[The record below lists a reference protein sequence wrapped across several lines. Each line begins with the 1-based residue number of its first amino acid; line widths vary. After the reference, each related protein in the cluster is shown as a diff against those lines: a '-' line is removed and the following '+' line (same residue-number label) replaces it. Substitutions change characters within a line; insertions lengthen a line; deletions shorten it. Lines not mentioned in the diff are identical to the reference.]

1 MDMTSTTD
9 HGDRRALVVGLGI
22 SGIATAVRLRQI
34 GWTPVV
40 IEKAPTRRTGGYFI
54 GLFGAGRGAARRLG
68 ILDGLR
74 DRTPY
79 EGANFDVDRLGNRR
93 RGLSFRDIPGKPWL
107 MLRGDVEQAA
117 FAALPAGVE
126 IRYSTVP
133 THIEQDADG
142 VDVTLTDSADGTSV
156 TERFDLVVGA
166 DGLRSTV
173 RSLVFG
179 PHERYLHRLGYVV
192 AAFQLSGP
200 LSDLAQEDGVILM
213 EPNRTMWIFPFKDDL
228 PTVLMGY
235 RTDDVD
241 AEFTEPPAKRL
252 RAAFGSRPTGRALG
266 ETLNAL
272 ESTNDLLFDSVEQ
285 VHMDS
290 WRSGR
295 VVLVGDSAWCVT
307 LFAGMGV
314 SAGLAGADLLG
325 TMLDRHPE
333 AIERALAE
341 WERTLR
347 PHMAEYQR
355 LGMKQ
360 RRFFVPANR
369 FQIAMRRVV
378 KFGMDMPVT
387 SPLLRQLQEKSKAG
401 RLKDKDIARV

>member
-1 MDMTSTTD
+1 MDTTGATD

-40 IEKAPTRRTGGYFI
+40 IEKAPARRTGGYFV
-54 GLFGAGRGAARRLG
+54 GLFGSGREAARRLG

-79 EGANFDVDRLGNRR
+79 DGLNFDVDRLGNRR

-107 MLRGDVEQAA
+107 MLRSDVEGAA
-117 FAALPAGVE
+117 IAAMPADVE

-133 THIEQDADG
+133 TRIEQDDDG
-142 VDVTLTDSADGTSV
+142 VDVTLTNTADGTSL

-166 DGLRSTV
+166 DGVRSTV

-179 PHERYLHRLGYVV
+179 PHEQYVRRLDYVV
-192 AAFQLSGP
+192 AAFQLPRP
-200 LSDLAQEDGVILM
+200 LSDVAQEDGAILM
-213 EPNRTMWIFPFKDDL
+213 EPNRTMWIFPFADGL
-228 PTVLMGY
+228 PTVLLGY
-235 RTDDVD
+235 RTGDVD
-241 AEFTEPPAKRL
+241 AEFTETPAKRV
-252 RAAFGSRPTGRALG
+252 RAAFGSGPTGRTLG
-266 ETLNAL
+266 ETLDAL
-272 ESTNDLLFDSVEQ
+272 ESAQDLLFDSVEQ

-290 WRSGR
+290 WHRGR

-325 TMLDRHPE
+325 TMLGRHPE
-333 AIERALAE
+333 DIEAALTE

-347 PHMAEYQR
+347 PHIVVFQR

-369 FQIAMRRVV
+369 FQIAMRKVV

-387 SPLLRQLQEKSKAG
+387 APLLRRLQENSKDG
-401 RLKDKDIARV
+401 KLKDTDIARV

>member
-1 MDMTSTTD
+1 MDTTTTP
-9 HGDRRALVVGLGI
+9 GRGRRALVVGLGI

-40 IEKAPTRRTGGYFI
+40 IEKAPARRTGGYFI
-54 GLFGAGRGAARRLG
+54 GLFGAGREAARRLG

-79 EGANFDVDRLGNRR
+79 DGANFDVDRLGNRR
-93 RGLSFRDIPGKPWL
+93 RGLSFRDIPGNPWL
-107 MLRGDVEQAA
+107 MLRGDVEHAA
-117 FAALPAGVE
+117 FAALPADVE
-126 IRYSTVP
+126 VRYSTVP
-133 THIEQDADG
+133 TRIEQDADG
-142 VDVTLTDSADGTSV
+142 VDVTLTDIAAGTSV

-179 PHERYLHRLGYVV
+179 PHEQYLRRLGYVV
-192 AAFQLSGP
+192 AAFQLPAP
-200 LSDLAQEDGVILM
+200 LSDLAKEDGAILM
-213 EPNRTMWIFPFKDDL
+213 EPNRTMWIFPFVDDL
-228 PTVLMGY
+228 PTVLLGY

-241 AEFTEPPAKRL
+241 AEFTEPPAARV
-252 RAAFGSRPTGRALG
+252 RAAFGTAPTGRALG
-266 ETLNAL
+266 ETLDAL
-272 ESTNDLLFDSVEQ
+272 ESATNLLFDSVEQ

-290 WRSGR
+290 WRRGR

-325 TMLDRHPE
+325 STLARHPDDV
-333 AIERALAE
+333 ERALAE

-355 LGMKQ
+355 LGVKQ

-369 FQIAMRRVV
+369 FEIAMRKVV
-378 KFGMDMPVT
+378 KYGMDIPVT
-387 SPLLRQLQEKSKAG
+387 SPLLRRLQENSKDG
-401 RLKDKDIARV
+401 RLKDQDIARV

>member
-1 MDMTSTTD
+1 M
-9 HGDRRALVVGLGI
+9 VGLGI

-40 IEKAPTRRTGGYFI
+40 IEKAPARRTGGYFV
-54 GLFGAGRGAARRLG
+54 GLFGSGREAARRLG

-79 EGANFDVDRLGNRR
+79 DGLNFDVDRLGNRR

-107 MLRGDVEQAA
+107 MLRSDVEGAA
-117 FAALPAGVE
+117 IAAMPADVE

-133 THIEQDADG
+133 TRIEQDDDG
-142 VDVTLTDSADGTSV
+142 VDVTLTNTADGTSL

-166 DGLRSTV
+166 DGVRSTV

-179 PHERYLHRLGYVV
+179 PHEQYVRRLDYVV
-192 AAFQLSGP
+192 AAFQLPRP
-200 LSDLAQEDGVILM
+200 LSDVAQEDGAILM
-213 EPNRTMWIFPFKDDL
+213 EPNRTMWIFPFADGL
-228 PTVLMGY
+228 PTVLLGY
-235 RTDDVD
+235 RTGDVD
-241 AEFTEPPAKRL
+241 AEFTETPAKRV
-252 RAAFGSRPTGRALG
+252 RAAFGSAPTGRTLG
-266 ETLNAL
+266 ETLDAL
-272 ESTNDLLFDSVEQ
+272 ESAQDLLFDSVEQ

-290 WRSGR
+290 WHRGR

-325 TMLDRHPE
+325 TMLGRHPE
-333 AIERALAE
+333 DIEAALTE

-347 PHMAEYQR
+347 PHMVVFQR

-369 FQIAMRRVV
+369 FQIAMRKVV

-387 SPLLRQLQEKSKAG
+387 APLLRRLQENSKDG
-401 RLKDKDIARV
+401 KLKDTDIARV